1 MKRNL
6 WFKLGLFCTAL
17 VLVATCFITSAW
29 AKYTKS
35 VTASDSARVAKF
47 EVSMKQGET
56 VIENNTT
63 IDIFGT
69 KFNNIAKDDNG
80 NNVKTDKLIAPG
92 SHGKTTIKVSNSGEV
107 AVRFTATAID
117 TNTASIPLIFKVTG
131 DTNEY
136 TTFKAAVEAAF
147 ADVVIGVGGT
157 EVSKEITWE
166 WKYDA
171 GRDTED
177 TNLGVTGTAKYEVNL
192 TVTATQVQP
201 AE

>member
-29 AKYTKS
+29 AKYTKT

-47 EVSMKQGET
+47 EVAMKQGET
-56 VIENNTT
+56 VITNNTT

-69 KFNNIAKDDNG
+69 KFNNIAKDVNG
-80 NNVKTDKLIAPG
+80 NNVATDKLIAPG
-92 SHGKTTIKVSNSGEV
+92 SHGATTIKVSNTGEV
-107 AVRFTATAID
+107 AVKFTATATV
-117 TNTASIPLIFKVTG
+117 TNTGNIPLKFKVTG
-131 DTNEY
+131 NTTEY
-136 TTFKAAVEAAF
+136 ETFKDAVEAAF
-147 ADVVIGVGGT
+147 AGVVIGVGET

-166 WKYDA
+166 WKYED
-171 GRDTED
+171 GRDTQD
-177 TNLGVTGTAKYEVNL
+177 TNLGEAGTAKYVVNL
-192 TVTATQVQP
+192 EVTATQVQP